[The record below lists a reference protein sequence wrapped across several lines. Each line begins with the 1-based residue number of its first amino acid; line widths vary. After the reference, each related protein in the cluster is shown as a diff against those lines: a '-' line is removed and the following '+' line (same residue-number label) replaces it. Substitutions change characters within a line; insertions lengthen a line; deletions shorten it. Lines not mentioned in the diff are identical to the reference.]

1 MIKYF
6 FIAMV
11 IGLFNPDT
19 PSAVP
24 IQKNTIYFTKK
35 QIIPGGFLITELSLL
50 FRSGDQ
56 NFRFHQLSYSPIRF
70 WEELRIE
77 GKLIFDSESKSL
89 LVAKKCSVYG
99 SPKGLRRLTPLRSFD
114 CDHIQMVL
122 EFSGSNPK
130 IEVGP
135 SGEELEFVE
144 KRMETEGEVIGV
156 VVKVDGDDI
165 YGFSSNMRYV
175 VRKSKAVFQ
184 KEDGKQNLA
193 LILDGNDSLVRIQKM
208 DFPIREGDFFKI
220 PKKKA
225 TESFLNF

>member
-70 WEELRIE
+70 WEELRME

-99 SPKGLRRLTPLRSFD
+99 SPKGLRRMTPLRSFD
-114 CDHIQMVL
+114 CDHIQMEL
-122 EFSGSNPK
+122 EFSDPNPK
-130 IEVGP
+130 IKVGP

-144 KRMETEGEVIGV
+144 KKVETEGEVIGV
-156 VVKVDGDDI
+156 VVKVDEGGV

-175 VRKSKAVFQ
+175 LRNSKAVFQ
-184 KEDGKQNLA
+184 KEDGKQNVA
-193 LILDGNDSLVRIQKM
+193 PILDGNDSLVKIQKL

-225 TESFLNF
+225 TESFLNY

>member
-1 MIKYF
+1 MIKLF

-24 IQKNTIYFTKK
+24 NPKNTVYFTKK

-56 NFRFHQLSYSPIRF
+56 NFRFHQLSYSPLRF

-77 GKLIFDSESKSL
+77 GKLIPQSESKSL
-89 LVAKKCSVYG
+89 LAAKKCSVYG
-99 SPKGLRRLTPLRSFD
+99 SPKGLRRMTPLRSFD
-114 CDHIQMVL
+114 CDQIQMEL
-122 EFSGSNPK
+122 DFSTPHPK
-130 IEVGP
+130 IKEGP
-135 SGEELEFVE
+135 SGEDLEFVE
-144 KRMETEGEVIGV
+144 KRLETEGEVMGIV
-156 VVKVDGDDI
+156 VLVDKDEI

-175 VRKSKAVFQ
+175 LRNSKAVLQ
-184 KEDGKQNLA
+184 TEDGKQNLA
-193 LILDGNDSLVRIQKM
+193 PILDGNDSLVKIQKLN
-208 DFPIREGDFFKI
+208 FPIREGDFFKI

-225 TESFLNF
+225 TESFLKF